1 MPGTRHPDPQFATTL
16 AHGLAVLQSFTVIEP
31 ALSNR
36 ELAKR
41 TGLSKAT
48 ITRLTYTLAARGLVV
63 FDEQLRRYRLGS
75 TVLTIGHPLMASLR
89 VRQIARGPMK
99 KLAESV
105 GGSVSLGMRDRTRMI
120 YVETCRGHDLSSWRP
135 DIGAAIP
142 MLPSAIGR
150 SWLAQATPQLREQVL
165 QQIRSEDAKQWS
177 RYPCDLAQ
185 AQADLDARG
194 FCISRGAWR
203 ADVHAVGVPMQVP
216 QAGETL
222 VFNCGV
228 LTQRLSP
235 QMLERKVGP
244 ALVKLVRGVENELVR
259 AK

>member
-1 MPGTRHPDPQFATTL
+1 MPSARHPDPQFATTL
-16 AHGLAVLQSFTVIEP
+16 AHGLAVLESFTVSQP
-31 ALSNR
+31 ALSNK
-36 ELAKR
+36 ELAER

-63 FDEQLRRYRLGS
+63 FDGHLRRYRLGS

-89 VRQIARGPMK
+89 VRQLARGPMK

-165 QQIRSEDAKQWS
+165 QQIRSEDPRQWA
-177 RYPCDLAQ
+177 RYACDLAQ
-185 AQADLDARG
+185 ARADLNAKG
-194 FCISRGAWR
+194 FCISPGAWR
-203 ADVHAVGVPMQVP
+203 ADVHAVAVPMQVP
-216 QAGETL
+216 QQGETL

-235 QMLERKVGP
+235 QMLESKVGP
-244 ALVKLVRGVENELVR
+244 ALVALVR
-259 AK
+259 AVEIELARGT